1 MDPAIEAEFKKMK
14 EKFTLMELAQSQL
27 KQKQPTVYI
36 KYERKLSKFAGRPEN
51 DSDPDVDDWLMD
63 MREHILS
70 IPSTEGKIE
79 FINDHL
85 IGSAKTEVRLRP
97 AELKKTPED
106 ILKIIEDTYK
116 VQDTVTQ
123 LRHKFYERKQ
133 NDGETLETYSLALMK
148 LASLIA
154 KKEGCDMKTMDK
166 VVTDKFIDG
175 IMDSQIKREVRRFA
189 FENPKLPFIEFR
201 QRMLQW
207 VDDTPSVKVNK
218 VSTETPISED
228 LLELVKCQQNMLE
241 HQQKQ
246 IDMLMSMTK
255 QKPNYSPRYRGQNY
269 RGYSNRRGHGRG
281 YYNSGRGY
289 YNRGKEEGPMNHPK
303 GTPSQW
309 GV

>member
-1 MDPAIEAEFKKMK
+1 MAHRTSSLMLRRGTYNIVRRAGTSNQDRDMVTLRNISLLKFIVYVKSAMDPAIEAEFKKMN
-14 EKFTLMELAQSQL
+14 EKFTLMELAQSQP

-36 KYERKLSKFAGRPEN
+36 KSERKL
-51 DSDPDVDDWLMD
+51 
-63 MREHILS
+63 
-70 IPSTEGKIE
+70 T
-79 FINDHL
+79 
-85 IGSAKTEVRLRP
+85 
-97 AELKKTPED
+97 
-106 ILKIIEDTYK
+106 
-116 VQDTVTQ
+116 
-123 LRHKFYERKQ
+123 
-133 NDGETLETYSLALMK
+133 
-148 LASLIA
+148 SLIA
-154 KKEGCDMKTMDK
+154 KNEGCDMKTMDK

-189 FENPKLPFIEFR
+189 FENPKLPFIEFK

-207 VDDTPSVKVNK
+207 VDDTPSVQVNK
-218 VSTETPISED
+218 VSTETPLSED

-255 QKPNYSPRYRGQNY
+255 QKPNYSPRYRDHNY
-269 RGYSNRRGHGRG
+269 RGYSIRRGYHK
-281 YYNSGRGY
+281 SGRGY

>member
-36 KYERKLSKFAGRPEN
+36 KSEQKLSISKFAGRPEN
-51 DSDPDVDDWLMD
+51 DSDLDVDEWLMD
-63 MREHILS
+63 MREHVLS

-218 VSTETPISED
+218 VSTETPLSED

-269 RGYSNRRGHGRG
+269 
-281 YYNSGRGY
+281 
-289 YNRGKEEGPMNHPK
+289 
-303 GTPSQW
+303 
-309 GV
+309 

>member
-36 KYERKLSKFAGRPEN
+36 KSERKL
-51 DSDPDVDDWLMD
+51 
-63 MREHILS
+63 
-70 IPSTEGKIE
+70 T
-79 FINDHL
+79 
-85 IGSAKTEVRLRP
+85 
-97 AELKKTPED
+97 
-106 ILKIIEDTYK
+106 
-116 VQDTVTQ
+116 
-123 LRHKFYERKQ
+123 
-133 NDGETLETYSLALMK
+133 
-148 LASLIA
+148 SLIA

-269 RGYSNRRGHGRG
+269 REEPDVEIPVTNSDDSDEEDSYFKVMHCDQNEDIEEETVNTASDTEQPTVLPRRSTRATAGKHSNP
-281 YYNSGRGY
+281 
-289 YNRGKEEGPMNHPK
+289 NRLPK
-303 GTPSQW
+303 STVSVQRTVIQNKNFQELSDAVVNLGTALATKLNEAWKQY
-309 GV
+309 